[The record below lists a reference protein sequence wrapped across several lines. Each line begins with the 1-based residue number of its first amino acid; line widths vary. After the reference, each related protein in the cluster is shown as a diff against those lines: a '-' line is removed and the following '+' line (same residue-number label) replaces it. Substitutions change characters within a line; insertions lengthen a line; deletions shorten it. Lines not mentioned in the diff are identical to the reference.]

1 MGKIL
6 SQQEIDL
13 ILGHARNADKATAP
27 SKFVQPWN
35 PRGSGQMHNDQAR
48 AITTLH
54 ESFARTLSDSL
65 GAYLRAPFDV
75 SLISVEQLT
84 FSEFLGGIPELTY
97 LLALELNPSGVMA
110 ALQIDH
116 SIVFPTVDVLL
127 GGSGAYIEIKR
138 EISEIEEEIMEG
150 VAKIITREL
159 AIGWA
164 PMGFEITLGERHSTP
179 QIQRFL
185 PPQEKVLAL
194 SFEVTLNAIKG
205 TMNLMFPAT
214 VSNTMLRKLSLD
226 WEYKR
231 PKASAVASARL
242 RDHLEGCDFKVLLGF
257 SGVKVRVRNLVDAR
271 PGAVLRFN
279 IPESSPASL
288 IISERPLFDA
298 GPVRLGSNRAAQL
311 MERSTQLPSRK
322 TRMKVQ

>member
-1 MGKIL
+1 VGKIL

-13 ILGHARNADKATAP
+13 ILGHARQSNKGATP
-27 SKFVQPWN
+27 NKFVQPWN

-54 ESFARTLSDSL
+54 ESFARNLTGSL
-65 GAYLRAPFDV
+65 GAYLRVPFDV
-75 SLISVEQLT
+75 TLVSVEQLS

-97 LLALELNPSGVMA
+97 LLAMELSPSGVMA

-127 GGSGAYIEIKR
+127 GGSGSFVEIKR
-138 EISEIEEEIMEG
+138 EISEIEEQIMEG
-150 VAKIITREL
+150 VAKIICREL
-159 AIGWA
+159 ATGWA
-164 PMGFEITLGERHSTP
+164 PMGFEITLGDRHSPP

-194 SFEVTLNAIKG
+194 SFEVTLNGIKG

-226 WEYKR
+226 WEYRR
-231 PKASAVASARL
+231 PRASAGASARL
-242 RDHLEGCDFKVLLGF
+242 REHLNGCDFKVLLGF
-257 SGVKVRVRNLVDAR
+257 SGVKVRVRDLVSAR
-271 PGAVLRFN
+271 PGTILRFD
-279 IPESSPASL
+279 IAETAPASL
-288 IISERPLFDA
+288 IVSEHPFFEA
-298 GPVRLGSNRAAQL
+298 GPVRVGSNRAAQL
-311 MERSTQLPSRK
+311 MEPTQRSSFHETG
-322 TRMKVQ
+322 TKV